1 MKIRS
6 TLALAAIALAASSTM
21 AAPAFAK
28 KHHHH
33 GHRAAMATHA
43 SPAKQANPKIAT
55 AHSAAIPVPAP
66 HN

>member
-6 TLALAAIALAASSTM
+6 TLALAAIALAASSTT
-21 AAPAFAK
+21 ATPAFAK
-28 KHHHH
+28 SHHHH

-43 SPAKQANPKIAT
+43 SPTKQTGLKIAP
-55 AHSAAIPVPAP
+55 AQSAALPTPAP

>member
-1 MKIRS
+1 MNIRS

-28 KHHHH
+28 SHHHH

-43 SPAKQANPKIAT
+43 SPTKQAAPKIAP
-55 AHSAAIPVPAP
+55 AQSAALPAPAP